1 VRKSRFSEFLIKHND
16 LNKFEF
22 EEWVFYPGML
32 FNDLYKWWGDGGV
45 RQRPHEGLDL
55 CFYRDKA
62 GQEHSLDERIKIPVM
77 YEGEIIRIE
86 DDFLGKSIFVSHGIH
101 DDLGNR
107 FHTIYGHT
115 NPYSG
120 VAIGKTLS
128 EGDAIATIAD
138 ARKKKTEISPHLHIS
153 VAWLPKSFPYE
164 RLDWET
170 MSNRSMATLCDPLE
184 FIDCKYQIEE
194 SQICIKTMKN
204 GRTTEVT
211 ES

>member
-1 VRKSRFSEFLIKHND
+1 MRKSRFNEFLVMHNN
-16 LNKFEF
+16 LNKFGF
-22 EEWVFYPGML
+22 DAWVFYPGML
-32 FNDLYKWWGDGGV
+32 FNDLHKWWGDGGV

-77 YEGEIIRIE
+77 YEGEIVRID
-86 DDFLGKSIFVSHGIH
+86 DDFLGKSIFVSHGIY

-138 ARKKKTEISPHLHIS
+138 ARKKKAKIFPHLHIS
-153 VAWLPKSFPYE
+153 VIWLPKAFPYKE
-164 RLDWET
+164 LNWQIIGDSQT
-170 MSNRSMATLCDPLE
+170 VTLCDPLE
-184 FIDCKYQIEE
+184 FIEGKYKVERYGRDI
-194 SQICIKTMKN
+194 IKSK
-204 GRTTEVT
+204 
-211 ES
+211 